1 MHGENEIFP
10 CSLIALNAVNDKGG
24 RMKSV
29 EEGVECCPNSVKMA
43 KKSIHWLQHVEFEG
57 LGSIETW
64 ARKRGHD
71 LSRTRLFAGDPLP
84 DVDSVDLLI
93 VMGGPMGVHDE
104 EQYPWL
110 AQEKDFLREVIGAG
124 IPVLGICLG
133 AQLLADVLGARVMA
147 NAEKEIGWF
156 PVVRAEEAEPGVPE
170 SLVPYSSTSCSL
182 DKKLSCERHLSRSSG
197 LAQILP
203 TRQTVFHWHGDTF
216 TLPEKAVRLYSSAA
230 CLNQA
235 FSLGRVIGLQFHL
248 ETTPAGVAALVEN
261 CRSELIA
268 APWIQSEEELLAG
281 GAVFS
286 EINVWM
292 EGLLEYLI
300 QQGE

>member
-1 MHGENEIFP
+1 
-10 CSLIALNAVNDKGG
+10 
-24 RMKSV
+24 MKSV
-29 EEGVECCPNSVKMA
+29 EEGVECRPNTAKMA

-57 LGSIETW
+57 LGSMETW

-104 EQYPWL
+104 EQFPWL
-110 AQEKDFLREVIGAG
+110 AQEKNFLREVIGAG

-147 NAEKEIGWF
+147 NGEKEIGWF
-156 PVVRAEEAEPGVPE
+156 PVVRADGVEAGAVPE
-170 SLVPYSSTSCSL
+170 A
-182 DKKLSCERHLSRSSG
+182 
-197 LAQILP
+197 LARILP
-203 TRQTVFHWHGDTF
+203 RHKVVFHWHGDTF
-216 TLPEKAVRLYSSAA
+216 SLPDKAVRLYSSAA